1 MKGIKLEGINLDV
14 RTLLLQQWAS
24 CLDEEDWFPPLE
36 KVLEEITFEQAIWKP
51 VDEMNSI
58 WELVCHLLF
67 YEKRLLMRFLGETA
81 NEPQAEDNKSTFR
94 LPTETSQ
101 NWERTKQEYY
111 YVHRELEK
119 ILAKFEQEDLY
130 RQIPGERSLVLE
142 LKSLAMHDAYHI
154 GQIVFLSKMQAAGAG
169 KGSF

>member
-1 MKGIKLEGINLDV
+1 MDAK
-14 RTLLLQQWAS
+14 TLLLQQWAR

-36 KVLEEITFEQAIWKP
+36 KVLEGTTLEQAFWKP
-51 VDEMNSI
+51 ADGTMNSI

-81 NEPQAEDNKSTFR
+81 NEPQAEDNGSTFR
-94 LPTETSQ
+94 LPTETVQ
-101 NWERTKQEYY
+101 NWKETKQEYF

-119 ILAKFEQEDLY
+119 ILAKSEHEDLY

-142 LKSLAMHDAYHI
+142 LKSLAMHNAYHI
-154 GQIVFLSKMQAAGAG
+154 GQIVFLSKMQGAWAA
-169 KGSF
+169 KRSF